1 MHANADSHPL
11 QPNHLN
17 KISFYALIDPKLID
31 VFKVK
36 NILLITNSL
45 FFFLNVS
52 GVGRRRVDNIS
63 LKYDTSISD
72 SQNLIIMYH
81 WIWSHF

>member
-17 KISFYALIDPKLID
+17 KISFYALIDHKLID

-45 FFFLNVS
+45 FFFKCEW
-52 GVGRRRVDNIS
+52 GWEEACGQYFIE
-63 LKYDTSISD
+63 I
-72 SQNLIIMYH
+72 
-81 WIWSHF
+81 

>member
-17 KISFYALIDPKLID
+17 KISFYALIDHKLID

-45 FFFLNVS
+45 FFFLKCEW
-52 GVGRRRVDNIS
+52 GWEEACGQYFIE
-63 LKYDTSISD
+63 I
-72 SQNLIIMYH
+72 
-81 WIWSHF
+81 

>member
-17 KISFYALIDPKLID
+17 KISFYALIDHKLID

-52 GVGRRRVDNIS
+52 GVGRRRVDNNN
-63 LKYDTSISD
+63 LKP
-72 SQNLIIMYH
+72 
-81 WIWSHF
+81 

>member
-17 KISFYALIDPKLID
+17 KISFYALIDHKLID

-45 FFFLNVS
+45 FF
-52 GVGRRRVDNIS
+52 
-63 LKYDTSISD
+63 LK
-72 SQNLIIMYH
+72 M
-81 WIWSHF
+81 